1 MFDNVAGRVRLVP
14 FPSFR
19 LVPFRSFRSVGTD
32 FSPVEVEGSLV
43 GRQSR
48 LHATRFEV
56 VIILFELLN
65 GNIKIVEEKVE
76 S

>member
-1 MFDNVAGRVRLVP
+1 MFAGRVRLVP

-32 FSPVEVEGSLV
+32 FSSVEVEGSLV